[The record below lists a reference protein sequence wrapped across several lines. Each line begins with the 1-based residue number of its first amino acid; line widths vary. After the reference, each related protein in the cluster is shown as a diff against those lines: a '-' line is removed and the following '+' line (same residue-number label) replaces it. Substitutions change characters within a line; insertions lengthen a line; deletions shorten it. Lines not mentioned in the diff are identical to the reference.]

1 MTPEQRDFL
10 QRRLEKAI
18 AEQPEFEHLQL
29 LLLRL
34 GGIFI
39 VAPNK
44 PDWDV
49 PRLLKSGILMN
60 GPVTLKKMQS
70 SMCHQNI
77 ATVWRFQKPP
87 IVSIATGYALTED
100 GLWRQHSWGVLQN
113 GLLETTQERTRYFG
127 ILFSSSEA
135 DRFAECNPHPATGPQ
150 ATTDRTG

>member
-10 QRRLEKAI
+10 QGRLEKAI

-34 GGIFI
+34 GGDFI

-44 PDWDV
+44 PDQDV

-60 GPVTLKKMQS
+60 GPITLKKMKS

-77 ATVWRFQKPP
+77 ASIWKLQKPP
-87 IVSIATGYALTED
+87 IVSIATGYALSED

-113 GLLETTQERTRYFG
+113 GLLETTEERARYFG

-135 DRFAECNPHPATGPQ
+135 DHFARCNPPPATDPQ
-150 ATTDRTG
+150 AIN